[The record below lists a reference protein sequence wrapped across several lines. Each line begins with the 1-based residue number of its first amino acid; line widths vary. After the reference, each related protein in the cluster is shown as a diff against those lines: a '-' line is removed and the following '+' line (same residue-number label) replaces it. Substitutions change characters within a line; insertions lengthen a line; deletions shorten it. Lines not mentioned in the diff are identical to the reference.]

1 MAALSP
7 ISLAA
12 LGLLV
17 ERPMHPYEMYQ
28 LLLERAEDRLLKVR
42 PGTLYHAVDRLA
54 RDGLAR
60 ALRTEREGNR
70 PERTTFDITE
80 SGRRTL
86 SRRIGE
92 MLATPADEY
101 PEFPLAISEA
111 HNLTR
116 AQVVAAL
123 RSRMQ
128 ALADEQQA
136 ITSRLRA
143 LGGDRIPRLYWLDVD
158 YDRALRDA
166 EIRWLGTVVA
176 DLESGE
182 LAWPD
187 SADVTVRREQLR
199 AIAGSKCASPPVH
212 RPELRESEQGRP
224 SPVVTVRGS
233 GPRRDGDPYH

>member
-1 MAALSP
+1 MGGLGMAALSP

-12 LGLLV
+12 LGLLA

-42 PGTLYHAVDRLA
+42 PGTLYHAVDRLE

-86 SRRIGE
+86 SRSIGE
-92 MLATPADEY
+92 MLTTPADEY
-101 PEFPLAISEA
+101 PEFPIAISEA

-116 AQVVAAL
+116 AQVIAAL

-136 ITSRLRA
+136 ITGRLQA
-143 LGGDRIPRLYWLDVD
+143 IGGDRIPRLYWLDVD
-158 YDRALRDA
+158 YSRAMRAA
-166 EIRWLGTVVA
+166 EISWLETVVA
-176 DLESGE
+176 ELDSGA
-182 LAWPD
+182 LPWPD
-187 SADVTVRREQLR
+187 SADHVERREQLR
-199 AIAGSKCASPPVH
+199 ALSGAKC
-212 RPELRESEQGRP
+212 ELRVDTP
-224 SPVVTVRGS
+224 A
-233 GPRRDGDPYH
+233 

>member
-1 MAALSP
+1 MAVLSP

-12 LGLLV
+12 LGLLA

-28 LLLERAEDRLLKVR
+28 LLLERAEDRLVKVR
-42 PGTLYHAVDRLA
+42 PGTLYHAVDRLE

-60 ALRTEREGNR
+60 ALRTERDGNR

-86 SRRIGE
+86 LRRIGE

-116 AQVVAAL
+116 AQVIAAL

-136 ITSRLRA
+136 ISGRLQA
-143 LGGDRIPRLYWLDVD
+143 LGGERIPRLFWLDVD
-158 YDRALRDA
+158 YDRAIREA
-166 EIRWLGTVVA
+166 EINWLGTVIA
-176 DLESGE
+176 ELESGE
-182 LAWPD
+182 LPWPD
-187 SADVTVRREQLR
+187 SADIAERRQQLR
-199 AIAGSKCASPPVH
+199 AI
-212 RPELRESEQGRP
+212 
-224 SPVVTVRGS
+224 S
-233 GPRRDGDPYH
+233 GTACVAPNEGTGTNT

>member
-1 MAALSP
+1 VDVAVLSP

-12 LGLLV
+12 LGLLA

-42 PGTLYHAVDRLA
+42 RGTLYHAVDRLE

-60 ALRTEREGNR
+60 AMRTERDGNR

-86 SRRIGE
+86 LRRIGE
-92 MLATPADEY
+92 MLATPANEY

-116 AQVVAAL
+116 AQVIAAL

-128 ALADEQQA
+128 ALTDEQQA
-136 ITSRLRA
+136 ISSRLKA

-158 YDRALRDA
+158 YDRAVREA
-166 EIRWLGTVVA
+166 EIGWLGAVIA
-176 DLESGE
+176 ELESGD
-182 LAWPD
+182 LQWPD
-187 SADVTVRREQLR
+187 SADVAERREQLR
-199 AIAGSKCASPPVH
+199 AISGTKC
-212 RPELRESEQGRP
+212 
-224 SPVVTVRGS
+224 VVTTERTGTFT
-233 GPRRDGDPYH
+233 

>member
-42 PGTLYHAVDRLA
+42 PGTLYHAVDRLE

-60 ALRTEREGNR
+60 ALRTERDGNR

-86 SRRIGE
+86 LRRTAE

-116 AQVVAAL
+116 AQVIAAL

-128 ALADEQQA
+128 ALADEQEA
-136 ITSRLRA
+136 VASRLRA
-143 LGGDRIPRLYWLDVD
+143 LGGETIPRLYWLDVD
-158 YDRALRDA
+158 YDSAMRAA
-166 EIRWLGTVVA
+166 EIRWLEAVVA
-176 DLESGE
+176 ELDSGQ
-182 LAWPD
+182 LPWPD
-187 SADVTVRREQLR
+187 SADVSVRREQLR
-199 AIAGSKCASPPVH
+199 AIAGPTCVLRTTTSSGVH
-212 RPELRESEQGRP
+212 A
-224 SPVVTVRGS
+224 
-233 GPRRDGDPYH
+233 DG